1 MKALQIIA
9 AAIGMATA
17 ISCCQNNENCQ
28 QTEAQPQENST
39 IETIMS
45 RRSIRKYKQI
55 PVSRDT
61 LNIILECGINA
72 PNGQNRQSWEV
83 RVVDNPVIM
92 EEIKEMMA
100 AGNPDMKAEAVKGC
114 FRDDPV
120 MVFLARDPSYPFSA
134 YDVGLLSENIMLS
147 AWSMG
152 VGSICLGMPVRFI
165 QGNEACTPVLEKL
178 GFSEGYEFCLCI
190 GLGYADEAPAAK
202 SRDKTKV
209 KFIE

>member
-1 MKALQIIA
+1 MKTLYTIIA
-9 AAIGMATA
+9 GLCLTMTQTFAQTPQMPAT
-17 ISCCQNNENCQ
+17 Q
-28 QTEAQPQENST
+28 QTEEGNST

-61 LNIILECGINA
+61 LDIILECGINA

-83 RVVDNPVIM
+83 RVVDNPAVM

-100 AGNPDMKAEAVKGC
+100 VGNPDMKAEAVKGC
-114 FRDDPV
+114 FRDAPV

-165 QGNEACTPVLEKL
+165 QGNEACRPVLEKL

>member
-9 AAIGMATA
+9 AAVGLATA

-28 QTEAQPQENST
+28 QTETQPQENST

-100 AGNPDMKAEAVKGC
+100 AGNHDMKAEAVKGC
-114 FRDDPV
+114 FRDAPV

-165 QGNEACTPVLEKL
+165 QGNEACAPVLEKL

>member
-1 MKALQIIA
+1 MKTLQIIA
-9 AAIGMATA
+9 AAVGLATA
-17 ISCCQNNENCQ
+17 ISCCQNNEACQ
-28 QTEAQPQENST
+28 QNAAQPQENST

-61 LNIILECGINA
+61 LDIILECGINA

-83 RVVDNPVIM
+83 RVVDNPAVM

-100 AGNPDMKAEAVKGC
+100 VGNPDMKAEAVKGC
-114 FRDDPV
+114 FRDAPV

-165 QGNEACTPVLEKL
+165 QGNEACRPVLEKL

>member
-1 MKALQIIA
+1 MKTLQIIA
-9 AAIGMATA
+9 AAVGLATA
-17 ISCCQNNENCQ
+17 ISCCQNNEACQ
-28 QTEAQPQENST
+28 QNAAQPQENGT

-61 LNIILECGINA
+61 LDIILECGINA

-83 RVVDNPVIM
+83 RVVDNPAVM

-100 AGNPDMKAEAVKGC
+100 AGNSDMKAEAVKGC
-114 FRDDPV
+114 FRDAPV

-165 QGNEACTPVLEKL
+165 QNNEACAPVLERL
-178 GFSEGYEFCLCI
+178 GFSDGYEFCLCI